1 MSEKQAHTISYNKGR
16 IKNLPFFW
24 KALIAVTIVLI
35 LNYSSEIFLYSFVVP
50 KDDIKDFYPNLGHL
64 MKSVLRMF
72 LSHLSVI
79 TILILLLEIP
89 RKRIWIRWWHLIF
102 LVIVCYPASMA
113 VYVIAITIRDGFQAT
128 LSEDF
133 SIYSGIALFPSVIM
147 AMLVYGLM
155 LLWDNAQRE
164 HDNALKA
171 KALVSEAK
179 WQMLRYQVNP
189 HFLFNSLTSIMALI
203 NSDKELAR
211 SIVNELSNY
220 FRYTLS
226 LNNLTVVILS
236 QELEASEHFLKI
248 QKVRFSDR
256 LDYKIDMGEGTGDI
270 GIPVFGV
277 QTLVENAI
285 KYGLKTKKGRV
296 EVFIV
301 SKLEGDYYLIS
312 VVNSGKIY
320 NETGNEDDSK
330 VFGTNS
336 GLQNLVERLNLLY
349 PGESSFELR
358 EEEANRVIAEIKIK
372 KNSKPRI

>member
-1 MSEKQAHTISYNKGR
+1 M
-16 IKNLPFFW
+16 PFFW

-50 KDDIKDFYPNLGHL
+50 KDDIRDFYPNIGHL
-64 MKSVLRMF
+64 MKSVSRMF

-89 RKRIWIRWWHLIF
+89 RKRIWIRWWHLII

-113 VYVIAITIRDGFQAT
+113 VYVVAITIRDGFQAT

-133 SIYSGIALFPSVIM
+133 SVYSGIALFPVVIM

-155 LLWDNAQRE
+155 LLWENAQRE

-171 KALVSEAK
+171 TALVNEAK

-203 NSDKELAR
+203 NSDRELAR
-211 SIVNELSNY
+211 SVVNELSNY

-226 LNNLTVVILS
+226 LNNINVVVLS
-236 QELEASEHFLKI
+236 QEFEASEHFLRI

-256 LDYKIDMGEGTGDI
+256 LDYKIDIGEGTGDI
-270 GIPVFGV
+270 GVPVFGV

-296 EVFIV
+296 EVYIV
-301 SKLEGDYYLIS
+301 SKLERDNCIIS
-312 VVNSGKIY
+312 VINSGKIFK
-320 NETGNEDDSK
+320 DSGGEGDGK

-358 EEEANRVIAEIKIK
+358 EEEGNRVFAEIRIK
-372 KNSKPRI
+372 RNSKPRI